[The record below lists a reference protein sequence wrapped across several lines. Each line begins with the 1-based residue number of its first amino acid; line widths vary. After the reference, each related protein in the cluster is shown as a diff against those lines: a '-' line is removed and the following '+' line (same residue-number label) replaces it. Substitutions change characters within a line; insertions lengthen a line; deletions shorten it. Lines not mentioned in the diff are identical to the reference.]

1 MSKSRAITIEP
12 RPRLRLRP
20 GDRLLV
26 MPEGFHPPLEEYLE
40 AIHELGEEGMV
51 VIQARLAER
60 LGHSAPAVSEM
71 IRRLRDEGYVEL
83 RGRSL
88 LLTEPGQAL
97 AESVVRKH
105 RLAERLLTDII
116 GLPWEKAH
124 VEAGRWEHVISDEVE
139 ARLIEL
145 LGHPTTCPHG
155 NPIPG
160 SGGSEPLLRAL
171 SESRRGDHVRLERVT
186 EQVEIDGDSL
196 AYLSAHGF
204 LPGTEATVESRA
216 PDGTLTLDLGAQ
228 TIALGPSLSQ
238 QLFVT
243 AA

>member
-1 MSKSRAITIEP
+1 
-12 RPRLRLRP
+12 
-20 GDRLLV
+20 

-40 AIHELGEEGMV
+40 AIHELGEEGIV

-71 IRRLRDEGYVEL
+71 IRRLREEGYVEV

-88 LLTEPGQAL
+88 MLTDRGRSK

-105 RLAERLLTDII
+105 RLAERLLTDVI

-139 ARLIEL
+139 ALLIER

-160 SGGSEPLLRAL
+160 SGGVAPAMVVLAGRDL
-171 SESRRGDHVRLERVT
+171 GDHIRLERVT
-186 EQVEIDGDSL
+186 ELVELDQESL
-196 AYLSAHGF
+196 SYLSAHGF
-204 LPGTEATVESRA
+204 LPGTEATVASRA
-216 PDGTLTLDLGAQ
+216 PDGTMILDLGAG
-228 TIALGPSLSQ
+228 TIALGPSLAQ

>member
-1 MSKSRAITIEP
+1 
-12 RPRLRLRP
+12 
-20 GDRLLV
+20 

-40 AIHELGEEGMV
+40 AIHELGEEGIV

-71 IRRLRDEGYVEL
+71 IRRLRVEGYVEV

-88 LLTEPGQAL
+88 SLTERGRSK

-139 ARLIEL
+139 SLLVKRL
-145 LGHPTTCPHG
+145 GNPTTCPHG

-160 SGGSEPLLRAL
+160 SGGVAPDLEVLAERAL
-171 SESRRGDHVRLERVT
+171 GEHVRLERVT
-186 EQVEIDGDSL
+186 ELVELDQESL
-196 AYLSAHGF
+196 SYLSAHGF
-204 LPGTEATVESRA
+204 VPGTEATIASRA
-216 PDGTLTLDLGAQ
+216 PDGTMILDLGAR
-228 TIALGPSLSQ
+228 TIALGPSLAQ
-238 QLFVT
+238 QLYVT

>member
-1 MSKSRAITIEP
+1 
-12 RPRLRLRP
+12 
-20 GDRLLV
+20 

-40 AIHELGEEGMV
+40 AIHELGEDGIV

-71 IRRLRDEGYVEL
+71 IRRLRDEGYVEEKE
-83 RGRSL
+83 RPL
-88 LLTEPGQAL
+88 LLTARGRVL

-124 VEAGRWEHVISDEVE
+124 LEAGRWEHVISDEVE
-139 ARLIEL
+139 ERLVEV
-145 LGHPTTCPHG
+145 LGNPTTCPHG

-160 SGGSEPLLRAL
+160 SGAAREDLTVL
-171 SESRRGDHVRLERVT
+171 SDSRQGDHVRLERVT
-186 EQVEIDGDSL
+186 EQIEIDLESL
-196 AYLSAHGF
+196 SYLSAHGF
-204 LPGTEATVESRA
+204 VPGTEATVASRA
-216 PDGTLTLDLGAQ
+216 PDGTLILDLGPR
-228 TIALGPSLSQ
+228 TIALGPALAQ

>member
-1 MSKSRAITIEP
+1 VA
-12 RPRLRLRP
+12 
-20 GDRLLV
+20 D
-26 MPEGFHPPLEEYLE
+26 GFHPPLEEYLE
-40 AIHELGEEGMV
+40 AIHELGEEGIV

-60 LGHSAPAVSEM
+60 LGHSAPAISEM
-71 IRRLRDEGYVEL
+71 IRRLRDEGYVQVQGRSVSL
-83 RGRSL
+83 TDRGRSK
-88 LLTEPGQAL
+88 

-139 ARLIEL
+139 ALLMER

-160 SGGSEPLLRAL
+160 AHPDHRHLEVLAGRNQ
-171 SESRRGDHVRLERVT
+171 GDHVRLERVT
-186 EQVEIDGDSL
+186 EMVEIDLESL
-196 AYLSAHGF
+196 TYLSAHGF
-204 LPGTEATVESRA
+204 VPGTEATVESLA
-216 PDGTLTLDLGAQ
+216 ADGTMTLSIGSD
-228 TIALGPSLSQ
+228 TFALAPALAH

>member
-1 MSKSRAITIEP
+1 
-12 RPRLRLRP
+12 
-20 GDRLLV
+20 

-71 IRRLRDEGYVEL
+71 IKRLRDEGYVDV
-83 RGRSL
+83 RGRK
-88 LLTEPGQAL
+88 LTLTPSGRAV

-124 VEAGRWEHVISDEVE
+124 LEAGRWEHVISDEVE
-139 ARLIEL
+139 ARLVEI

-160 SGGSEPLLRAL
+160 SGGPEPQLIAL
-171 SESRRGDHVRLERVT
+171 SESRNGDHVRLERVT
-186 EQVEIDGDSL
+186 EQIEIDLDSL
-196 AYLSAHGF
+196 SYLSAHGF
-204 LPGTEATVESRA
+204 VPGTEATVASRA
-216 PDGTLTLDLGAQ
+216 PDGTLILDLGPGS
-228 TIALGPSLSQ
+228 IALGPALAQ

>member
-1 MSKSRAITIEP
+1 M
-12 RPRLRLRP
+12 
-20 GDRLLV
+20 
-26 MPEGFHPPLEEYLE
+26 E

-51 VIQARLAER
+51 IIQARLAER
-60 LGHSAPAVSEM
+60 LGHSAPAISEM
-71 IRRLRDEGYVEL
+71 IRRLRSDGYVEL
-83 RGRSL
+83 RGRAL
-88 LLTEPGQAL
+88 VLTDAGRSV

-139 ARLIEL
+139 QRIVEL
-145 LGHPTTCPHG
+145 LGFPTTCPHG

-160 SGGSEPLLRAL
+160 AGGHPAPSVAL
-171 SESRRGDHVRLERVT
+171 SSATQGDRIRLARVT
-186 EQVEIDGDSL
+186 ELVELDESTL
-196 AYLSAHGF
+196 TYLSTHGF
-204 LPGTEATVESRA
+204 VPGTEATVASRA
-216 PDGTLTLDLGAQ
+216 PDGTLTLDLGSA
-228 TIALGPSLSQ
+228 TIALGPSLAS

>member
-1 MSKSRAITIEP
+1 
-12 RPRLRLRP
+12 
-20 GDRLLV
+20 

-40 AIHELGEEGMV
+40 TIHELDEEGTV

-71 IRRLRDEGYVEL
+71 VKRLRDEGYVEVE
-83 RGRSL
+83 GRSL
-88 LLTEPGQAL
+88 SLTTDGRRV

-124 VEAGRWEHVISDEVE
+124 LEAGRWEHVISDEVE
-139 ARLIEL
+139 ERLVEV

-160 SGGSEPLLRAL
+160 AGWVEPKTKAL
-171 SESRRGDHVRLERVT
+171 SESRRGDHIRLERVT
-186 EQVEIDGDSL
+186 EQIEIDQDSL
-196 AYLSAHGF
+196 TYLSANGF
-204 LPGTEATVESRA
+204 VPGTVATVASRA
-216 PDGTLTLDLGAQ
+216 PDGTLILDLGAR
-228 TIALGPSLSQ
+228 TIALGPGLAQ

>member
-1 MSKSRAITIEP
+1 
-12 RPRLRLRP
+12 
-20 GDRLLV
+20 

-40 AIHELGEEGMV
+40 AIHELGEEGMI

-71 IRRLRDEGYVEL
+71 IKRLKDEGYIQAK
-83 RGRSL
+83 GRSL
-88 LLTEPGQAL
+88 SLTDSGRAV

-116 GLPWEKAH
+116 GLPWDKAH
-124 VEAGRWEHVISDEVE
+124 LEAGRWEHVISDEVE
-139 ARLIEL
+139 ARLIEV
-145 LGHPTTCPHG
+145 LGHPSTCPHG

-160 SGGSEPLLRAL
+160 ADAVPAPLETRLLAD
-171 SESRRGDHVRLERVT
+171 SRQGDHIRLARVT
-186 EQVEIDGDSL
+186 EQVEIDQDSL
-196 AYLSAHGF
+196 SYLSSNGF
-204 LPGTEATVESRA
+204 IPGTEATVTSRA
-216 PDGTLTLDLGAQ
+216 PDGTLTLDLGVRS
-228 TIALGPSLSQ
+228 IALGPALAQ

>member
-1 MSKSRAITIEP
+1 
-12 RPRLRLRP
+12 
-20 GDRLLV
+20 

-40 AIHELGEEGMV
+40 AIHELGEEGMI

-71 IRRLRDEGYVEL
+71 IKRLRDEGYVQA

-88 LLTEPGQAL
+88 SLTDSGRAV

-105 RLAERLLTDII
+105 RLAERLLTDVI
-116 GLPWEKAH
+116 GLPWDKAH
-124 VEAGRWEHVISDEVE
+124 LEAGRWEHVISDEVE
-139 ARLIEL
+139 ARLIEV
-145 LGHPTTCPHG
+145 LGNPSTCPHG

-160 SGGSEPLLRAL
+160 SGTTAVETILL
-171 SESRRGDHVRLERVT
+171 SETRQGDHVRLARVT
-186 EQVEIDGDSL
+186 EQVEIDQDSL
-196 AYLSAHGF
+196 SYLSSNGF
-204 LPGTEATVESRA
+204 IPGTEATVTARA
-216 PDGTLTLDLGAQ
+216 PDGTLTLDLGAKS
-228 TIALGPSLSQ
+228 IALGPGLAQ

>member
-1 MSKSRAITIEP
+1 
-12 RPRLRLRP
+12 
-20 GDRLLV
+20 

-71 IRRLRDEGYVEL
+71 IRRLRDDGYVEARGRDL
-83 RGRSL
+83 VLTERGRS
-88 LLTEPGQAL
+88 L

-124 VEAGRWEHVISDEVE
+124 IEAGRWEHVISDEVE
-139 ARLIEL
+139 ARLVEV

-160 SGGSEPLLRAL
+160 AGGTVVDMVVLAGVDQGGR
-171 SESRRGDHVRLERVT
+171 VRLERVT
-186 EQVEIDGDSL
+186 ELVELDLESL
-196 AYLSAHGF
+196 SYLSAHGF
-204 LPGTEATVESRA
+204 VPGTEATVTARA
-216 PDGTLTLDLGAQ
+216 PDGTLILDLGSG
-228 TIALGPSLSQ
+228 TIALGPSLAQ

>member
-1 MSKSRAITIEP
+1 
-12 RPRLRLRP
+12 
-20 GDRLLV
+20 

-40 AIHELGEEGMV
+40 TIHELGEEGAV

-71 IRRLRDEGYVEL
+71 VKRLRDEGYVEVA
-83 RGRSL
+83 GRSL
-88 LLTEPGQAL
+88 SLTPTGSRV

-124 VEAGRWEHVISDEVE
+124 LEAGRWEHVISDEVE
-139 ARLIEL
+139 ARLVEV

-160 SGGSEPLLRAL
+160 TGGVEPVMTAL
-171 SESRRGDHVRLERVT
+171 SESRRGDHVRLARVT
-186 EQVEIDGDSL
+186 EQIEIDQDSL
-196 AYLSAHGF
+196 TYLSAHGF
-204 LPGTEATVESRA
+204 VPGAEATVESRA
-216 PDGTLTLDLGAQ
+216 PDGTLILDLGVR
-228 TIALGPSLSQ
+228 TIALGPGLAQ
-238 QLFVT
+238 KLFVT

>member
-1 MSKSRAITIEP
+1 
-12 RPRLRLRP
+12 
-20 GDRLLV
+20 

-71 IRRLRDEGYVEL
+71 IRRLRDDGYVEI
-83 RGRSL
+83 RGRAL
-88 LLTEPGQAL
+88 MLTDQGKSV

-124 VEAGRWEHVISDEVE
+124 IEAGRWEHVISDEVE
-139 ARLIEL
+139 KRLVEV

-160 SGGSEPLLRAL
+160 SGGVEPETLVLAD
-171 SESRRGDHVRLERVT
+171 SHQGDHVRLERVT
-186 EQVEIDGDSL
+186 EQIELDQESL
-196 AYLSAHGF
+196 SYLSAHGF
-204 LPGTEATVESRA
+204 VPGTEATVASRA
-216 PDGTLTLDLGAQ
+216 PDGTLILELRAG
-228 TIALGPSLSQ
+228 TIALGPALAQ

>member
-1 MSKSRAITIEP
+1 
-12 RPRLRLRP
+12 
-20 GDRLLV
+20 
-26 MPEGFHPPLEEYLE
+26 MPEGFHPPVEEYLE
-40 AIHELGEEGMV
+40 AILELGEEGMV

-71 IRRLRDEGYVEL
+71 IKRLRDEGYVEV
-83 RGRSL
+83 RGRKLSL
-88 LLTEPGQAL
+88 TPQGRAV

-124 VEAGRWEHVISDEVE
+124 LEAGRWEHVISDEVE
-139 ARLIEL
+139 ARLVEI

-160 SGGSEPLLRAL
+160 SGGLEPPLVAL

-186 EQVEIDGDSL
+186 EQIEIDLDSL

-204 LPGTEATVESRA
+204 VPGTEAIVASRA
-216 PDGTLTLDLGAQ
+216 PDGTLILDLGPRS
-228 TIALGPSLSQ
+228 IALGPALAQ